1 MGLNLPLPRIR
12 NARTRRDHFVQR
24 ELGRLQPARSAGV
37 LSFPMDAGQGSA
49 LYLRLMAMQVAGKFD
64 SSWTEAQPFARMVN
78 ETLKPAA

>member
-37 LSFPMDAGQGSA
+37 LTKVGPKGVVRVANG
-49 LYLRLMAMQVAGKFD
+49 VAGD
-64 SSWTEAQPFARMVN
+64 TTA
-78 ETLKPAA
+78 ETNIVPRWG